1 MRHQLL
7 RVLSTLSVFLAI
19 TITAFAQADVS
30 SATVKGT
37 VTDQQGGAVASAT
50 ITARSLEQGIV
61 RTAISDSEGAFQILT
76 LRPGPY
82 EITAQAQGFA
92 QYLIKDARLT
102 VGQTAVYDIKLEV
115 AKVTNEV
122 TVTSSTP
129 LIDIERTQQANTIES
144 KQIENLPNI
153 GRDFTSYIFTLPGV
167 SSSAAPRVQGGA
179 RFNFGSSGFSIGG
192 SNGRN
197 NLVTVDG
204 GENEYGSGQLRFGIS
219 PEAVQEFQV
228 NRNGSTAENGF
239 TAGTAIN
246 VVTKSGTNNFHGS
259 GYVFYRSQVI
269 SGHNPVN
276 FRPGEDK
283 PFNQQIYPGFTF
295 GGPIVKNKLFFF
307 TNYERLK
314 SDIAQVR
321 SYTNSPF
328 LRPSASQA
336 ALLDRLSNST
346 DATAKGLAATLR
358 AALTTTPD
366 RYPNT
371 LKLLTDNEGS
381 FVNRD
386 RLNNWITRIDYQ
398 PTERDSISGRFTFL
412 RNFNGQL
419 GGVNLVAPNR
429 TNTLTTRD
437 YTTLATWTHNLS
449 SNVVNTARI
458 QISPRNKAFTEPVTP
473 DSASLI
479 IDGGSFGSFGHDFT
493 APFNTL
499 QDRLQMEDNLA
510 WIDGNHTFKFGGSY
524 RPVRYIVRNELW
536 FSGDWTFSS
545 GTFPLTTIVPA
556 AAVPAFNAQVC
567 ATANVATADCTSAR
581 LTQLLAGTQL
591 TGLQSFNFGLPV
603 TVRQGFNNP
612 LWKDHAQYLAG
623 FAQDT
628 WKVNQRLTVDYGGR
642 VDYDGEPAPIP
653 HHTYFSP
660 RLGFAWDVAGDHK
673 TVVRGGGGLYYSPV
687 NYQVV
692 YVTNLLNDSGLYI
705 NQVLPTASDPGTR
718 SSIALWAYGV
728 SIGKLPFKSLSEADF
743 NARGVQT
750 TRGAANRVLFQA
762 DPDYTNNYSIQA
774 NLGVQRQIARDLSL
788 DVAYQMYRGAH
799 LQRSH
804 QINYVESATPNPRG
818 GAFGPLYARRDP
830 SIAQLNNY
838 ESTGNSIYHGMTVSL
853 TKRLTR
859 YFQLQANYTFSK
871 TIDDVTDYNSS
882 FAASFPTRLNLER
895 ALSSFDIRS
904 NFVAS
909 GVFISPFKNWALR
922 DITLSP
928 IVSIRSGIPFT
939 LYTGADTNGD
949 THTNDRLI
957 YIGRNTGVGP
967 NFRGVDL
974 RFIKGFRFKDDSPTR
989 VEFLIEATNLFN
1001 RTNFSAV
1008 NDVLG
1013 TDLSSP
1019 DYNAGTVR
1027 LEGRRDRGITQPL
1040 GFIAAFDPRRVQ
1052 LGLKLVF

>member
-1 MRHQLL
+1 MHRLL
-7 RVLSTLSVFLAI
+7 SRALAALAI
-19 TITAFAQADVS
+19 SLFSIVIAFAQADVS

-37 VTDQQGGAVASAT
+37 VTDPQGAAVAGAT
-50 ITARSLEQGIV
+50 VTAKNLDQGTT
-61 RTAISDSEGAFQILT
+61 RTDRTNAEGEFQILS
-76 LRPGPY
+76 LRPGLY
-82 EITAQAQGFA
+82 EITVQATGFA
-92 QYLIKDARLT
+92 QYLLKDAQLT
-102 VGQTAVYDIKLEV
+102 IGQTAVYDIRLDV

-122 TVTSSTP
+122 TVTSAPP
-129 LIDIERTQQANTIES
+129 LIEVERTQQANTIET

-153 GRDFTSYIFTLPGV
+153 GRDFTSYVFTLPGV

-204 GENEYGSGQLRFGIS
+204 GENEYGSGQLRFNIS

-246 VVTKSGTNNFHGS
+246 VVTKSGTNQFHGS
-259 GYVFYRSQVI
+259 GYVYYRSQKT

-276 FRPGEDK
+276 FRPGEKK
-283 PFNQQIYPGFTF
+283 PFNQQIYPGFTL
-295 GGPIVKNKLFFF
+295 GGPIIKNKLFFF
-307 TNYERLK
+307 TNYEKLK

-328 LRPSASQA
+328 LRPSAAQS
-336 ALLDRLSNST
+336 ALLARLATSSN
-346 DATAKGLAATLR
+346 ATIKGLAASLVP
-358 AALTTTPD
+358 ALTTTAD

-371 LKLLTDNEGS
+371 LKLLQSNEGS
-381 FVNRD
+381 FINRD
-386 RLNNWITRIDYQ
+386 RLNSWITKVDYQ
-398 PTERDSISGRFTFL
+398 LSERDSISGRFSYL

-419 GGVNLVAPNR
+419 GSINLVAPNR
-429 TNTLTTRD
+429 TDTLTVRD
-437 YTTLATWTHNLS
+437 YTALGTWTHNFS
-449 SNVVNTARI
+449 SNIVNTLRV
-458 QISPRNKAFTEPVTP
+458 QVSPRNKAFTEPVSPETT
-473 DSASLI
+473 SLI
-479 IDGGSFGSFGHDFT
+479 IDGGSFGSFGRDFT

-499 QDRLQMEDNLA
+499 QDRLQVEDTVA
-510 WIDGNHTFKFGGSY
+510 WIKGNHSIKFGGSY

-545 GTFPLTTIVPA
+545 STFPLSTIVPA
-556 AAVPAFNAQVC
+556 ALVPTYNAEVC
-567 ATANVATADCTSAR
+567 ATAGVAPADCTTAR
-581 LTQLLAGTQL
+581 LTQLTAGTTL

-612 LWKDHAQYLAG
+612 LWKGNAQYLAG
-623 FAQDT
+623 FLQDS

-642 VDYDGEPAPIP
+642 VDYDGEPSPIP
-653 HHTYFSP
+653 HGTYFSP

-673 TVVRGGGGLYYSPV
+673 TVVRGGGGLYYAPV

-705 NQVLPTASDPGTR
+705 NQVLPTASDGAK
-718 SSIALWAYGV
+718 SSIALWAYGI

-743 NARGVQT
+743 NAVGVNT
-750 TRGAANRVLFQA
+750 GRGALNRVIFQA
-762 DPDYTNNYSIQA
+762 DPDYKNNYSIQGS
-774 NLGVQRQIARDLSL
+774 LGVQRQIARDLSL
-788 DVAYQMYRGAH
+788 DVAYQVYRGVH

-804 QINYVESATPNPRG
+804 QINYRESATPNARG
-818 GAFGPLYARRDP
+818 PAFGPAYVRIDP
-830 SIAQLNNY
+830 TIAQLNNY
-838 ESTGNSIYHGMTVSL
+838 ESTANSIYHGMTVSL
-853 TKRLTR
+853 TKRFAN
-859 YFQLQANYTFSK
+859 YFQFQANYTFSK
-871 TIDDVTDYNSS
+871 TIDDITDYNSA
-882 FAASFPTRLNLER
+882 FAAAFPTRLNLER
-895 ALSSFDIRS
+895 GLSSFDIRH

-909 GVFISPFKNWALR
+909 GVFTSPFNNVVLR
-922 DITLSP
+922 DISLSP
-928 IVSIRSGIPFT
+928 IVYIRSGIPFT

-957 YIGRNTGVGP
+957 YIGRNTGIGP
-967 NFRGVDL
+967 NFRSVDL
-974 RFIKGFRFKDDSPTR
+974 RFTKAFRIKSDAATR
-989 VEFLIEATNLFN
+989 VEFLVEATNLLN
-1001 RTNFSAV
+1001 RTNFAAV
-1008 NDVLG
+1008 NDVIG
-1013 TDLSSP
+1013 TDLTSP

-1052 LGLKLVF
+1052 FGLKLVF

>member
-1 MRHQLL
+1 ML
-7 RVLSTLSVFLAI
+7 RVLFTLSVLL
-19 TITAFAQADVS
+19 TITVSAFGQADIS

-37 VTDQQGGAVASAT
+37 VTDPQGAAISNAT
-50 ITARSLEQGIV
+50 VTVRSLDQGV
-61 RTAISDSEGAFQILT
+61 TRTGTTGVNGEFQILT
-76 LRPGPY
+76 VRPGVH
-82 EITAQAQGFA
+82 EIMVRAEGFA
-92 QYLIKDARLT
+92 QYLIKDAKLT

-122 TVTSSTP
+122 TVTSSAP
-129 LIDIERTQQANTIES
+129 LIEVERTQQANTIER
-144 KQIENLPNI
+144 KQIESLPNI

-167 SSSAAPRVQGGA
+167 SSSAAPRVQSGA

-204 GENEYGSGQLRFGIS
+204 GENEYGSGQLRFDIS

-246 VVTKSGTNNFHGS
+246 VVTKSGTNDFHGS
-259 GYVFYRSQVI
+259 GYAFYRSQKT

-283 PFNQQIYPGFTF
+283 PFNQQLYSGFTL
-295 GGPIVKNKLFFF
+295 GGPVVKNKLFFF
-307 TNYERLK
+307 TNYEKTK

-321 SYTNSPF
+321 RYTNSPF
-328 LRPSASQA
+328 LQPSAAQS
-336 ALLDRLSNST
+336 ALLDRLGKST
-346 DATAKGLAATLR
+346 DATVIGLAANLR
-358 AALTTTPD
+358 AALTTTAS

-371 LKLLTDNEGS
+371 IKLLTDNEGS

-398 PTERDSISGRFTFL
+398 PTDRDSISGRFTYQ

-429 TNTLTTRD
+429 TNTLTVRD
-437 YTTLATWTHNLS
+437 YTTLVTWTRNLS
-449 SNVVNTARI
+449 ANVVNTARV
-458 QISPRNKAFTEPVTP
+458 QVSPRNKAFTQPVTP

-479 IDGGSFGSFGHDFT
+479 IDSGAFGSFGRDFT

-499 QDRLQMEDNLA
+499 QDRLQLEDNLA
-510 WIDGNHTFKFGGSY
+510 WIKGNHTIKFGGSY

-545 GTFPLTTIVPA
+545 GTFPITTILPA
-556 AAVPAFNAQVC
+556 AAVPAFNAGVC
-567 ATANVATADCTSAR
+567 ATAEVAPGDCTAER
-581 LTQLLAGTQL
+581 RAQLLTGTAL

-612 LWKDHAQYLAG
+612 LWKGNGQYLAF

-642 VDYDGEPAPIP
+642 VDYDGEPEPLP
-653 HHTYFSP
+653 KNTYFSP

-673 TVVRGGGGLYYSPV
+673 TVVRGGGGVYYSPV

-728 SIGKLPFKSLSEADF
+728 SIGKLPFKALSEADF
-743 NARGVQT
+743 NARGVST
-750 TRGAANRVLFQA
+750 SRGAPNRVLFQA
-762 DPDYTNNYSIQA
+762 DPNYKNNYSIQA
-774 NLGVQRQIARDLSL
+774 NLGIQRQIMRDLSL
-788 DVAYQMYRGAH
+788 DVAYQMYRGVH

-804 QINYVESATPNPRG
+804 QINYRESATPNTRG
-818 GAFGPLYARRDP
+818 PAFGPAFVRIDP

-838 ESTGNSIYHGMTVSL
+838 ESTANSIYHGMTVSL
-853 TKRLTR
+853 TKRLSN
-859 YFQLQANYTFSK
+859 YFQFQANYTFSK
-871 TIDDVTDYNSS
+871 AIDDITDYNSA
-882 FAASFPTRLNLER
+882 FAAAFPTRLDLER
-895 ALSSFDIRS
+895 SISSFDIRH
-904 NFVAS
+904 NFVANA
-909 GVFISPFKNWALR
+909 VLLSPFKNWALR
-922 DITLSP
+922 DITISP
-928 IVSIRSGIPFT
+928 IVYIRTGIPFT

-949 THTNDRLI
+949 THTNDRLF
-957 YIGRNTGVGP
+957 YIGRNTGIGP
-967 NFRGVDL
+967 NFRSVDL
-974 RFIKGFRFKDDSPTR
+974 RFNKTFRFKRDGATR
-989 VEFLIEATNLFN
+989 IEFLVEGINLLN
-1001 RTNFSAV
+1001 RTNFAAV
-1008 NDVLG
+1008 NDVIG
-1013 TDLSSP
+1013 TDLNSP
-1019 DYNAGTVR
+1019 DYRAGTVR
-1027 LEGRRDRGITQPL
+1027 LQGRRDRGLTQPL
-1040 GFIAAFDPRRVQ
+1040 GFIAAFDPRRIQ
-1052 LGLKLVF
+1052 FGLKLAF

>member
-1 MRHQLL
+1 MA
-7 RVLSTLSVFLAI
+7 VS
-19 TITAFAQADVS
+19 AFGQADVS
-30 SATVKGT
+30 SATVKGAVTDPQGAAIPNAT
-37 VTDQQGGAVASAT
+37 VTV
-50 ITARSLEQGIV
+50 RSLDQGIT
-61 RTAISDSEGAFQILT
+61 RTAITGAGGEFQVLT
-76 LRPGPY
+76 VRPGLH
-82 EITAQAQGFA
+82 EIMIRAEGFA
-92 QYLIKDARLT
+92 PYLIKEAKLT

-122 TVTSSTP
+122 TVTSSAP
-129 LIDIERTQQANTIES
+129 LIEVERTQQANTIER
-144 KQIENLPNI
+144 KQIESLPNI

-204 GENEYGSGQLRFGIS
+204 GENEYGSGQLRFNLS

-246 VVTKSGTNNFHGS
+246 VVTKSGTNDFHGS
-259 GYVFYRSQVI
+259 GYVYYRSQKT

-276 FRPGEDK
+276 FRPGEAK
-283 PFNQQIYPGFTF
+283 PFNQQIYPGFTL

-307 TNYERLK
+307 TNYEKNK

-321 SYTNSPF
+321 RYTNSPF
-328 LRPSASQA
+328 LQPSTAQS
-336 ALLDRLSNST
+336 ALLGRLGNST
-346 DATAKGLAATLR
+346 DATIRGLAANLR
-358 AALTTTPD
+358 AALTTTAD

-371 LKLLTDNEGS
+371 LRMLTENEGS

-386 RLNNWITRIDYQ
+386 RINNWITRVDYQ
-398 PTERDSISGRFTFL
+398 PTERDSISGRFTYQ

-419 GGVNLVAPNR
+419 GGINLVAPNR

-437 YTTLATWTHNLS
+437 YTTLVTWTRNLS
-449 SNVVNTARI
+449 ANVVNTARV
-458 QISPRNKAFTEPVTP
+458 QVSPRNKAFTQPVTP

-479 IDGGSFGSFGHDFT
+479 IDAGAFGSFGRDFT

-499 QDRLQMEDNLA
+499 QDRLQLEDNLA
-510 WIDGNHTFKFGGSY
+510 WIKGDHTIKFGGSY

-545 GTFPLTTIVPA
+545 GTFPITTIVPT

-567 ATANVATADCTSAR
+567 ATAGVSTADCTSAR
-581 LTQLLAGTQL
+581 LTQLLAGTAL

-612 LWKDHAQYLAG
+612 LWKGNGQYVAF

-642 VDYDGEPAPIP
+642 VDYDGEPEPLP
-653 HHTYFSP
+653 KNTYFSP

-673 TVVRGGGGLYYSPV
+673 TVVRGGGGVYYSPV

-743 NARGVQT
+743 NARGVT
-750 TRGAANRVLFQA
+750 TSRGAPNRVLFQA
-762 DPDYTNNYSIQA
+762 DPDYKNNYSMQA
-774 NLGVQRQIARDLSL
+774 NLGVQRQILRDLSL
-788 DVAYQMYRGAH
+788 DVAYQMYRGVH

-804 QINYVESATPNPRG
+804 QINYRESATPNTRG
-818 GAFGPLYARRDP
+818 PAFGPAYARIDP
-830 SIAQLNNY
+830 TIAQLNNY
-838 ESTGNSIYHGMTVSL
+838 ESTANSIYHGMTVSL
-853 TKRLTR
+853 TKRLSH
-859 YFQLQANYTFSK
+859 YFQFQTNYTFSK
-871 TIDDVTDYNSS
+871 TIDDITDYNSA
-882 FAASFPTRLNLER
+882 FAAAFPTRLDLER
-895 ALSSFDIRS
+895 SLSSFDIRH
-904 NFVAS
+904 NFVANA
-909 GVFISPFKNWALR
+909 VFLSPFRNWALR
-922 DITLSP
+922 DISISP
-928 IVSIRSGIPFT
+928 IVYIRSGIPFT

-957 YIGRNTGVGP
+957 QIGRNTGIGP
-967 NFRGVDL
+967 NFRSVDL
-974 RFIKGFRFKDDSPTR
+974 RFNKTFRFKSDGAAR
-989 VEFLIEATNLFN
+989 IEFLVEATNLLN

-1008 NDVLG
+1008 NDIIG
-1013 TDLSSP
+1013 TDLNSP
-1019 DYNAGTVR
+1019 DYNTGTVR
-1027 LEGRRDRGITQPL
+1027 LRGRRDRGITQPL
-1040 GFIAAFDPRRVQ
+1040 GFISAFDPRRVQ
-1052 LGLKLVF
+1052 FGLKLAF